1 MTWQPNSWRS
11 FPIQQVPEYPDLDR
25 LNAVEK
31 IISGRP
37 PLVFAG
43 EAQSL
48 RDRLGSVARGEAFLL
63 QGGDC
68 AESFAEFSAN
78 NIRDSFKVM
87 LQMAVVLTYGAS
99 MPVIKIGRMAG
110 QFAKPRSA
118 PTEVIGGVEL
128 PS

>member
-1 MTWQPNSWRS
+1 
-11 FPIQQVPEYPDLDR
+11 
-25 LNAVEK
+25 
-31 IISGRP
+31 
-37 PLVFAG
+37 
-43 EAQSL
+43 
-48 RDRLGSVARGEAFLL
+48 LL

-118 PTEVIGGVEL
+118 PTEVIDGVEL
-128 PS
+128 PSYRGDMINGPAFTEDERIPDPRRLTSRLRTISINLEFASRLCPRRACRSDQGA

>member
-11 FPIQQVPEYPDLDR
+11 FPIQQVPEYPDICR

-31 IISGRP
+31 IISGRHP
-37 PLVFAG
+37 PVFAG

-110 QFAKPRSA
+110 QFAKPR
-118 PTEVIGGVEL
+118 
-128 PS
+128 